1 MMDLKGTDDVVL
13 VYETAVGDTT
23 RFCYWVLIVKS
34 SLNTLF
40 RVLGF
45 GKLYHV

>member
-23 RFCYWVLIVKS
+23 RFY
-34 SLNTLF
+34 
-40 RVLGF
+40 
-45 GKLYHV
+45 